1 MKQLYID
8 FDGVILDTITKTY
21 EEMKKMGISLK
32 DQEKVI
38 EYFRNA
44 DWKKIIEETE
54 PINDSINEIKKIC
67 ASKKFN
73 VYILTHIN
81 STNEMVEKIKY
92 LHKNLPQ
99 VTIVSVP
106 KEIPKTEVVNASA
119 AILID
124 DYSGNIKEWQKK
136 LGIGIKFVK
145 ELEGSDYPEITH
157 LSEVIDMFKNSLKRA
172 ANEFKEPFFE
182 GITNFYKNRY
192 VLEDSIRRRIIAY
205 MSMTTSDN
213 LNYIIDLTQNSG
225 YDFNYDEI
233 LGFALREI
241 ARRKTV
247 FYPFVKQKQ
256 YTKAAGKFEDYLHAK
271 NCQCIQTQLVLVKDF
286 YRPVKQEQN
295 ALQVFLFG
303 ENRIT
308 AN

>member
-8 FDGVILDTITKTY
+8 FDGVILDTMTKSY
-21 EEMKKMGISLK
+21 EELNKRGIDLK
-32 DQEKVI
+32 NQEKVMAF
-38 EYFRNA
+38 FREL
-44 DWKKIIEETE
+44 DWKKLIEETE

-157 LSEVIDMFKNSLKRA
+157 LSEVIDMFN
-172 ANEFKEPFFE
+172 
-182 GITNFYKNRY
+182 
-192 VLEDSIRRRIIAY
+192 
-205 MSMTTSDN
+205 
-213 LNYIIDLTQNSG
+213 Q
-225 YDFNYDEI
+225 
-233 LGFALREI
+233 
-241 ARRKTV
+241 
-247 FYPFVKQKQ
+247 
-256 YTKAAGKFEDYLHAK
+256 
-271 NCQCIQTQLVLVKDF
+271 
-286 YRPVKQEQN
+286 
-295 ALQVFLFG
+295 
-303 ENRIT
+303 
-308 AN
+308 

>member
-8 FDGVILDTITKTY
+8 FDGVILDTMTRSY
-21 EEMKKMGISLK
+21 EELNKRGIDLK
-32 DQEKVI
+32 DQEKVMAF
-38 EYFRNA
+38 FREL
-44 DWKKIIEETE
+44 DWKKLIEETE

-124 DYSGNIKEWQKK
+124 DYSGNIKERKKK

-157 LSEVIDMFKNSLKRA
+157 LSEVIDMFN
-172 ANEFKEPFFE
+172 
-182 GITNFYKNRY
+182 
-192 VLEDSIRRRIIAY
+192 
-205 MSMTTSDN
+205 
-213 LNYIIDLTQNSG
+213 Q
-225 YDFNYDEI
+225 
-233 LGFALREI
+233 
-241 ARRKTV
+241 
-247 FYPFVKQKQ
+247 
-256 YTKAAGKFEDYLHAK
+256 
-271 NCQCIQTQLVLVKDF
+271 
-286 YRPVKQEQN
+286 
-295 ALQVFLFG
+295 
-303 ENRIT
+303 
-308 AN
+308 